1 MDAAFDVFICSV
13 VAPVAADE
21 YPVAGPCPLQGMVD
35 LAFEDKEAIR
45 TAFCL
50 LSTLVATFHRIAK
63 DCNAPAFARFL
74 EDTRSVFAML
84 APASLGSV
92 AWPSPGQLFV
102 LTPYASVSHED
113 WLIFLNS
120 DDTRRC
126 EIDWGPSPQS
136 VRDLLAP
143 AAACLYTWMGN
154 AFAPP
159 ILDLLYCFTASPTS
173 FVSCWTPCP
182 ADASFLDKPAV
193 VKRVTQLRTRG
204 DLDSPAHAL
213 VEVSQRVATIVQP
226 LLQSLFTASSHLPAS
241 RSTYFDDLVTRLS
254 VADLVEAVPQQLLGI
269 TRVAQVLSP
278 LPQASSLPSYTPNYA
293 DDTHSQWFKAAD
305 YFFAKLVFP
314 LLDIVRGDASAE
326 RLWHQYVSDV
336 LHNRIECMHLS
347 ESQVIRHLSKTFSRA
362 DRHFQTAKEKAQ
374 TPFCSVRDWLNA
386 IRDFYFTNGQF
397 RMHVESA
404 WKSYRAGQAADFND
418 LVHHIRAYYQLIFLD
433 YPDLP
438 SKMNKHDFARH
449 LFDKVH
455 FLMSPECNSA
465 LGVTLR
471 MFLALPDLL
480 YKLRVH
486 IEPAMTWT
494 DARSSSEAE
503 LFISWCVNQIQ
514 AAKDSAN
521 SAKRYATATANQFHG
536 VDFASDSPTAQSRAR
551 LSTGFRRM
559 PTRSHVTMAY
569 QQYDSQPHGKYA
581 SARHKHPRIVQQM
594 TPQPS
599 FPPPSSAKT
608 GPVTKPRPPHPF

>member
-1 MDAAFDVFICSV
+1 MEKRKASHPQDQLSIFGVHHIAFRTPVLRQVSVRKLNPLTYIKLYLKKEKKMDAAFDVFICSV

-102 LTPYASVSHED
+102 LTPCASVSHED

-159 ILDLLYCFTASPTS
+159 TPDLLYCFTASPTS

-204 DLDSPAHAL
+204 DLDSPGPLACR
-213 VEVSQRVATIVQP
+213 SVATRRENR
-226 LLQSLFTASSHLPAS
+226 PATPS
-241 RSTYFDDLVTRLS
+241 IALY
-254 VADLVEAVPQQLLGI
+254 GI
-269 TRVAQVLSP
+269 
-278 LPQASSLPSYTPNYA
+278 
-293 DDTHSQWFKAAD
+293 
-305 YFFAKLVFP
+305 
-314 LLDIVRGDASAE
+314 
-326 RLWHQYVSDV
+326 
-336 LHNRIECMHLS
+336 
-347 ESQVIRHLSKTFSRA
+347 FS
-362 DRHFQTAKEKAQ
+362 
-374 TPFCSVRDWLNA
+374 
-386 IRDFYFTNGQF
+386 
-397 RMHVESA
+397 
-404 WKSYRAGQAADFND
+404 
-418 LVHHIRAYYQLIFLD
+418 
-433 YPDLP
+433 
-438 SKMNKHDFARH
+438 
-449 LFDKVH
+449 
-455 FLMSPECNSA
+455 
-465 LGVTLR
+465 
-471 MFLALPDLL
+471 
-480 YKLRVH
+480 
-486 IEPAMTWT
+486 
-494 DARSSSEAE
+494 
-503 LFISWCVNQIQ
+503 
-514 AAKDSAN
+514 
-521 SAKRYATATANQFHG
+521 
-536 VDFASDSPTAQSRAR
+536 
-551 LSTGFRRM
+551 STGVSIDIF
-559 PTRSHVTMAY
+559 
-569 QQYDSQPHGKYA
+569 
-581 SARHKHPRIVQQM
+581 
-594 TPQPS
+594 
-599 FPPPSSAKT
+599 
-608 GPVTKPRPPHPF
+608 